1 MKAQINLKILSL
13 VLIFSFLCPI
23 MELVYAEETQEP
35 DIADYAVS
43 VEAANNVRILSELH
57 EEVDMEA
64 GCLITSEYDDQKRII
79 KLTAKTG
86 DVQKVMEIT
95 YHSDNTYTITK
106 TTVSLAE
113 ETQPADVYSE
123 QAQAAP
129 RGNGNYDDKMND
141 PAVKNRIKEAQ
152 SIYNNGNPSMKS
164 RANLEAQ
171 MARADYCVIYP
182 KSGFAMAFLESGNL
196 STGLGF
202 RRVLQYKNP
211 QMYGM
216 DVMAVQRA
224 LIAYGYLDAADIADD
239 QYGYFGP
246 TTEAAVKDYQ
256 LEKLGRGSADGSVGK
271 QTLAVLFSGGS
282 ANNKAQASFDK
293 MNRINVFKAK
303 HNAVC
308 AAVEAQVG
316 GETFK
321 EAYIMGAGL
330 KGNGGRA
337 DLVSIK
343 NGGASKMVWEI
354 KPDSPYGKATGGPQV
369 TTYVTCSD
377 WPENKAIYK
386 YCPLQYGTDIRP
398 INLPWNSASNTVYIS
413 SACADGTK
421 APGVVFY
428 SDRKNWQPIYQPAF
442 NPVHV
447 AKPNEDLQKM
457 TWPNP
462 QAVYDGL
469 VAVGV
474 VIAAVY
480 IIKGAFALAA
490 SVPSGGTS
498 LLLLCF

>member
-13 VLIFSFLCPI
+13 VLIFSLLCPI

-43 VEAANNVRILSELH
+43 IEAANNVRILSELY
-57 EEVDMEA
+57 EEVDEEA
-64 GCLITSEYDDQKRII
+64 GCLVYFEYDDQKRII
-79 KLTAKTG
+79 KITAKTG
-86 DVQKVMEIT
+86 NVQEITEIT
-95 YHSDNTYTITK
+95 YHSDNTYTKTK
-106 TTVSLAE
+106 TVSSI
-113 ETQPADVYSE
+113 ETQPADAYSTQE
-123 QAQAAP
+123 QAAP

-152 SIYNNGNPSMKS
+152 SIYNNGDPSMKS

-182 KSGFAMAFLESGNL
+182 KSGFATAFLESGNL

-224 LIAYGYLDAADIADD
+224 LIAYGYLDAADMADD

-316 GETFK
+316 GDTLK
-321 EAYIMGAGL
+321 EAYIIGAGL

-337 DLVSIK
+337 DLISIK
-343 NGGASKMVWEI
+343 NSGASKMVWEI

-386 YCPLQYGTDIRP
+386 YCPLQYGADVQP
-398 INLPWNSASNTVYIS
+398 INLPWKSASNTVYIS
-413 SACADGTK
+413 SICADGTK

-457 TWPNP
+457 TWPEP
-462 QAVYDGL
+462 KVVYNGL
-469 VAVGV
+469 MAVGV
-474 VIAAVY
+474 AIAAVY

-490 SVPSGGTS
+490 AVPSGGTS